1 MKLRSLGSLNLSK
14 NQQIEFKKQKKQ
26 KANQNGNKNKQINL
40 REFACHT
47 TVILAQPRVSRLRAA
62 VVYVDSSGMVGHA
75 WASAEID
82 RNS

>member
-26 KANQNGNKNKQINL
+26 KANQNRNKNKQINL

-62 VVYVDSSGMVGHA
+62 VVYVAFRGMTG
-75 WASAEID
+75 ASAEIHEII
-82 RNS
+82 